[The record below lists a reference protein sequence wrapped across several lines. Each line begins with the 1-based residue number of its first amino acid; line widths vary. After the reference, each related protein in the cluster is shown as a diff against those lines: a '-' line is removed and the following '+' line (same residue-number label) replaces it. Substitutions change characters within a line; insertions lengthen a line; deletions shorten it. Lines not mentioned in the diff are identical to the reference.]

1 MNAYAKI
8 AAVNAL
14 TTKSASLN
22 DPDTWKQLL
31 HRSSIKSIP
40 DGSMRTGIGGGLIGG
55 VLGMLPGNSGFQHG
69 AFRGA
74 ATGVGG
80 EVGAAGG
87 HLLGELIHTLI
98 NKSQM
103 GRAVHAGLPSIGG
116 TIGAHVGNTL
126 GSLAGYY
133 GVGDKKPDGVKAA
146 AALAKLLTGKVTN
159 FVGNRIPQVFNRAKQ
174 IGSNLTSGNSGFR
187 EAFHTGTA
195 ASPAAAEA
203 QKAFQA
209 SRTAYKGGLQD
220 FEQGVSQLPKG
231 QQFGLKGLGFA
242 KNMAVPMM
250 YGGYVSN
257 PLHAATAGVANGV
270 IDSMMHTKQ
279 RAVQG
284 VQDFMGQQLGQMS
297 TGDRLGLGW
306 NFVTNPDQF
315 QGQIRDMLSKYSA

>member
-1 MNAYAKI
+1 MNPYAKI
-8 AAVNAL
+8 AVVNAL
-14 TTKSASLN
+14 TNKSASLN
-22 DPDTWKQLL
+22 DPDTWKQLF
-31 HRSSIKSIP
+31 HRSSIP
-40 DGSMRTGIGGGLIGG
+40 HLPEDSMRTGIGGGLIGG

-69 AFRGA
+69 ALRGA
-74 ATGVGG
+74 ATGIGG
-80 EVGAAGG
+80 QLGSTGG
-87 HLLGELIHTLI
+87 HFLGELIHTLL
-98 NKSQM
+98 NKAHM
-103 GRAVHAGLPSIGG
+103 GRAVQVGLQSAGGRIGQFAG
-116 TIGAHVGNTL
+116 DVA
-126 GSLAGYY
+126 GSLAGYNL
-133 GVGDKKPDGVKAA
+133 VGDKKPDGVKAA
-146 AALAKLLTGKVTN
+146 AMWKLLANKATN
-159 FVGNRIPQVFNRAKQ
+159 FFTHRPAQVFNRAKQ

-187 EAFHTGTA
+187 EAFRTGTA

-220 FEQGVSQLPKG
+220 HAQALSELPG
-231 QQFGLKGLGFA
+231 WQRFA
-242 KNMAVPMM
+242 YGAKDYAIPTLM
-250 YGGYVSN
+250 GGYVAN
-257 PLHAATAGVANGV
+257 PIQSAVGGAASGV

>member
-1 MNAYAKI
+1 
-8 AAVNAL
+8 
-14 TTKSASLN
+14 
-22 DPDTWKQLL
+22 
-31 HRSSIKSIP
+31 
-40 DGSMRTGIGGGLIGG
+40 MRTGIGGGLIGG

-69 AFRGA
+69 ALRGA
-74 ATGVGG
+74 ATGIGG
-80 EVGAAGG
+80 QLGSTGG
-87 HLLGELIHTLI
+87 HFLGELIHTLL
-98 NKSQM
+98 NKAHM
-103 GRAVHAGLPSIGG
+103 GRAVQVGLQSAGGRIGQFAG
-116 TIGAHVGNTL
+116 DVA
-126 GSLAGYY
+126 GSLAGYNL
-133 GVGDKKPDGVKAA
+133 VGDKKPDTVKAA
-146 AALAKLLTGKVTN
+146 TALAKLLASKATN
-159 FVGNRIPQVFNRAKQ
+159 FFTHRPAQLLNRAKQ

-209 SRTAYKGGLQD
+209 SRAAYKGGLQD
-220 FEQGVSQLPKG
+220 FAQGAAQLPKG

-242 KNMAVPMM
+242 KNMAMPML
-250 YGGYVSN
+250 YGGHVSN